1 MLYAFTSA
9 TGNNGSAFAGINA
22 NVPFYLIAQG
32 LAMLIGRYLMII
44 PLLALAGNLAAKKRV
59 AETAGTFPTT
69 GGLWV
74 GLLVGVIVIVGAL
87 TYFPAYTLGP
97 VIEHF
102 QMQAGET
109 FAFGS

>member
-1 MLYAFTSA
+1 
-9 TGNNGSAFAGINA
+9 
-22 NVPFYLIAQG
+22 V
-32 LAMLIGRYLMII
+32 
-44 PLLALAGNLAAKKRV
+44 LALAGNLAAKKR
-59 AETAGTFPTT
+59 AAATAGTFPTT

-74 GLLVGVIVIVGAL
+74 GLLIGVVLIVGAL

-109 FAFGS
+109 FSLGG